1 MWIRLRRLTLI
12 KNRQS
17 NILSAKMRESASSV
31 NPLHPNMAEVQAKA
45 TAYARHCADS
55 GKKRCAGKH
64 TENLDARGAPAA
76 GVVQSSTPRPQQRGH
91 RREDATDPGREKNSD
106 ATKGSPVRRVRRAGV
121 HRAPDQAR
129 DTCEPCAQVVDMSD
143 NDGGDPS
150 TPPPR
155 GWQLLSSDSASPS
168 GATNGGHKGL
178 HVPGVHG
185 RNINGCEPGA
195 GGSTGRIAKW
205 PLELSNTTERR
216 DESAGDVQRAVV
228 GDGAPLSNLGLVRC
242 TSAPNEFNVR
252 VRVVG
257 HFPPKVRG

>member
-31 NPLHPNMAEVQAKA
+31 NPLHPSMAEVQAKA

-64 TENLDARGAPAA
+64 TENLDARGTPAA
-76 GVVQSSTPRPQQRGH
+76 GVVQSSTSPPQQREH
-91 RREDATDPGREKNSD
+91 RREDATDHGREKTSD
-106 ATKGSPVRRVRRAGV
+106 ATRGSPIRRVRRAGV
-121 HRAPDQAR
+121 QQAPNQAR
-129 DTCEPCAQVVDMSD
+129 DTCEPGPQVVDMSD
-143 NDGGDPS
+143 DDGGDPS

-155 GWQLLSSDSASPS
+155 GWQLLSSESASPS
-168 GATNGGHKGL
+168 GATNGGHKGR
-178 HVPGVHG
+178 HVPGVHDRSVNDCG
-185 RNINGCEPGA
+185 PGA
-195 GGSTGRIAKW
+195 GGNTGRIAKW
-205 PLELSNTTERR
+205 PLELSNTTGTR
-216 DESAGDVQRAVV
+216 DESAGGVQRAVV
-228 GDGAPLSNLGLVRC
+228 GDGAPFSNLGLVRC
-242 TSAPNEFNVR
+242 TSAPNEFNVH